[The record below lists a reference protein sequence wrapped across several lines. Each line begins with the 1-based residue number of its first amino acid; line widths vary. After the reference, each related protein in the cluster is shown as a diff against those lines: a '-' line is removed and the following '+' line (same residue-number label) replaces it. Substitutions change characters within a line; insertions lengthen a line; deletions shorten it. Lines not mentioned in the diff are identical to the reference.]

1 MTTRHGFTLVETMI
15 VLAIIG
21 ILGAIAYP
29 NYARYLVK
37 TRRVEAQLALVDAM
51 QRQEQYRAL
60 HHTYV
65 AFSAA
70 SSEPDSRQFR
80 WHLGAQP
87 EGSAYELEGRACEG
101 QDISQC
107 IALRALP
114 GTERVD
120 ADFSD
125 PDCGILVFDSTGAQ
139 DASGDAPGCWP

>member
-1 MTTRHGFTLVETMI
+1 MTRRGFTLIETMI

-51 QRQEQYRAL
+51 QRQEQYRTL
-60 HHTYV
+60 HHTYI

-70 SSEPDSRQFR
+70 STDADSRQFR
-80 WHLGAQP
+80 WYLGTRP
-87 EGSAYELEGRACEG
+87 ERSAYELDGRACAG

-107 IALRALP
+107 IELRALP

-125 PDCGILVFDSTGAQ
+125 PDCGILSFDSSGAQ
-139 DASGDAPGCWP
+139 AASGDAPGCWP